1 MKQPIEDKRPG
12 PSSAPRQRFAAPP
25 APSASDP
32 PRTAQTIGIAAAL
45 GCFVLAFVM
54 MGGACCLML
63 DWPGSL
69 DLRSTSLAVC
79 TLAAALAFVG
89 FGVLCLL
96 QRRNGGP
103 SAFAAPPLRDPIE
116 YKLDALDLTDK
127 ERAVARL
134 ILQHRSYRDIADLCR
149 IAPRTVQF
157 HATNV
162 FRKADVHRRR
172 DFEHL
177 MLMTAPLPLEA
188 VRGPLVS
195 GPAPPSAP
203 PDASRDDPA
212 TGSRIRRDHG
222 LSAPTTT
229 RSRFSQRQGDTVPSC
244 LRPTKE

>member
-1 MKQPIEDKRPG
+1 
-12 PSSAPRQRFAAPP
+12 
-25 APSASDP
+25 
-32 PRTAQTIGIAAAL
+32 
-45 GCFVLAFVM
+45 M

-79 TLAAALAFVG
+79 TLAASLAFVG

-103 SAFAAPPLRDPIE
+103 SAFTAPPLRDPIE
-116 YKLDALDLTDK
+116 YRLDALDLTDK

-134 ILQHRSYRDIADLCR
+134 ILQHQSYRDIAHLCR

-157 HATNV
+157 HASNV

-177 MLMTAPLPLEA
+177 MLTPSPLPLEA
-188 VRGPLVS
+188 VRAPLDPGPT
-195 GPAPPSAP
+195 PPSVQP
-203 PDASRDDPA
+203 GRPCGDPA
-212 TGSRIRRDHG
+212 TVSRVRRGHG
-222 LSAPTTT
+222 LSAPTTA
-229 RSRFSQRQGDTVPSC
+229 RSRFSQRQGGAAPSR